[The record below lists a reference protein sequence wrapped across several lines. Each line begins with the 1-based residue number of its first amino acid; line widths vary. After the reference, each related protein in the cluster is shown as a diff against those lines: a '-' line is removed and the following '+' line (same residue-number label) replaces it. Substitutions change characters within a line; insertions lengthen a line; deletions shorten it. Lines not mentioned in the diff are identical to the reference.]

1 MKWIISLILLTFIF
15 IITSFFI
22 PNYLL
27 FPFRWMTVGM
37 AFNSFIFYFMVNKS
51 KANNAYSSLAAIVV
65 KFILSGAIVII
76 YFIITESKNKIDY
89 YKRAL
94 SDIIVKEKDV
104 AIKQKAQEYLI
115 SYIQFENKLKDT
127 AQFAIHA
134 KNRSCYANFCNRYA
148 TKLFPHVP

>member
-89 YKRAL
+89 YFFFLAYIL
-94 SDIIVKEKDV
+94 FSI
-104 AIKQKAQEYLI
+104 I
-115 SYIQFENKLKDT
+115 SYTGAYYLNKNQVK
-127 AQFAIHA
+127 
-134 KNRSCYANFCNRYA
+134 
-148 TKLFPHVP
+148 